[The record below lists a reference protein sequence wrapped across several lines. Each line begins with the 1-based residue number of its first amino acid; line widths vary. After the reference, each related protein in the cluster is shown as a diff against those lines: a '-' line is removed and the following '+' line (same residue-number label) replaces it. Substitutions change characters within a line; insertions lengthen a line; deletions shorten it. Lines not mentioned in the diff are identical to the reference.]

1 MHRLSAPLAGL
12 VFILLAAAGCVSFS
26 PTVSVVHDTIYPA
39 TGLAIFQIENQNGY
53 VTVTGWDQDQV
64 QVRALNGRQVSNVS
78 VAVAGDRMT
87 VRTLSASPVGIGTQL
102 DYEIRVPRALP
113 RVEIAT
119 ANGRIEVDDYNGT
132 IDAETSNGAIRLSG
146 TRTFER
152 LSTSN
157 GRIDAEV
164 RSLDADALATTSNG
178 AVRILLSSSVNATVD
193 ARTSNGRVTVSGLTL
208 NTTSTGS
215 NRVTGTLGTDGN
227 TLRVETSNGE
237 ITLGSL

>member
-1 MHRLSAPLAGL
+1 MHRLSGLLAGL
-12 VFILLAAAGCVSFS
+12 VFILLATAGCVSFS
-26 PTVSVVHDTIYPA
+26 PTVSVVHDAVYPA
-39 TGLAIFQIENQNGY
+39 AGLAIFQLENQNGY

-78 VAVAGDRMT
+78 VAVFGDRMT
-87 VRTLSASPVGIGTQL
+87 VRTLSASPVGIGMQL
-102 DYEIRVPRALP
+102 DYEIRVPRALQ
-113 RVEIAT
+113 RVELAS

-132 IDAETSNGAIRLSG
+132 IDAETSNGAIRLTG

-178 AVRILLSSSVNATVD
+178 AVRILISPSVNATVD
-193 ARTSNGRVTVSGLTL
+193 ARTSNGRIAVSGLAL
-208 NTTSTGS
+208 NATSTGQ
-215 NRVTGTLGTDGN
+215 NQVTGTLGTGGN

-237 ITLGSL
+237 ITLGPL